1 MKTHMSQHH
10 IAKNGIGV
18 ERCQKGNSD
27 GTTYVPSMKAE
38 HTRCYTYVYNK

>member
-1 MKTHMSQHH
+1 MKTHVSQYH

-27 GTTYVPSMKAE
+27 GTTYLQLKLSIQGVI
-38 HTRCYTYVYNK
+38 RI